1 MSNILINIGGMAIIV
16 LAITRVVVSFS
27 SNNNNKGVNNNSWRG
42 LIRDWV
48 GWGWVVTL
56 IITLMAI
63 FLITIIIILITITII
78 SAIVNIYT
86 RTISSPTIATTT
98 TI

>member
-48 GWGWVVTL
+48 G
-56 IITLMAI
+56 
-63 FLITIIIILITITII
+63 
-78 SAIVNIYT
+78 
-86 RTISSPTIATTT
+86 
-98 TI
+98 